1 MDTRVALIGIVVEDK
16 AAVAKLNDIL
26 SKYGDYIVGRMGIP
40 HRERNISIIS
50 VVVDAPQNVIA
61 ALSGKLGAI
70 DGVTSKTIYSK
81 VGIDND

>member
-70 DGVTSKTIYSK
+70 DGATSKTIYSK